1 MKKIIYILILFSLYG
16 CNLQR
21 RTYCERKAQK
31 VARILKDCPNI
42 IDTTSTSDTVVIF
55 DTIRYA
61 IDNPIDSSSIDSLL
75 FLYCDALANENK
87 SSSNGQDSIKERI
100 VRQYIFKEC
109 EKINDG
115 TYHLQD
121 QNKDTVTVVL
131 KGRTISVFQ
140 KRKVV
145 TVTKTLKIPCPSCDK
160 TIFQKVKEDGIFWL
174 IIFFAGALFPLFLR
188 LLRKLLP

>member
-1 MKKIIYILILFSLYG
+1 MKKIIFLLLLISLYG
-16 CNLQR
+16 CGLQR

-42 IDTTSTSDTVVIF
+42 IDTTTIF
-55 DTIRYA
+55 DTVYIRDTLRVT
-61 IDNPIDSSSIDSLL
+61 IDNEIDSSGIDSLL
-75 FLYCDALANENK
+75 AIYCHSINSKDTAKQSSK
-87 SSSNGQDSIKERI
+87 SEVI
-100 VRQYIFKEC
+100 RQYIFKEC

-140 KRKVV
+140 NRSVV
-145 TVTKTLKIPCPSCDK
+145 TVTKTLAVPCPSCDK
-160 TIFQKVKEDGIFWL
+160 TIWQKVKEDGLMWI
-174 IIFFAGALFPLFLR
+174 IIFFAGFLCNPIVR
-188 LLRKLLP
+188 IIRKVFI